1 MRLTMT
7 FKELL
12 SNSRTKHN
20 LTILLAIGL
29 LDHFASTS
37 DFKLIVVYDNK
48 IKGQDFEEEH

>member
-1 MRLTMT
+1 MT